1 MGRDHQVTRQ
11 NYNTLN
17 REAIVFY
24 DGTCGFC
31 QASVQLVLKHNL
43 RRNLKF
49 AALQSEVFKD
59 LVPSSQFPESLPD
72 SVVFYEQGL
81 VYTASDAVLR
91 IARHLS
97 FPFSALYYFRYIP
110 LSFRNLLYRCI
121 ARHRYSIAGQREACL
136 LPAPEDRV
144 RFMA

>member
-1 MGRDHQVTRQ
+1 MTRQ

-31 QASVQLVLKHNL
+31 QASVQLVLKHNV

-49 AALQSEVFKD
+49 AALQSEVFKA
-59 LVPSSQFPESLPD
+59 LASSSQLPEPLPD

-91 IARHLS
+91 IARHLR
-97 FPFSALYYFRYIP
+97 FPFSALYYFRFIP
-110 LSFRNLLYRCI
+110 LSFRNLLYRYV
-121 ARHRYSIAGQREACL
+121 ARHRYNIAGQKEACL
-136 LPAPEDRV
+136 LPSPEERA

>member
-1 MGRDHQVTRQ
+1 MTRQ
-11 NYNTLN
+11 NYNTLD

-31 QASVQLVLKHNL
+31 QASIQLVLKHNV

-49 AALQSEVFKD
+49 APLQSEVLKT
-59 LVPSSQFPESLPD
+59 LVPSSQLPESLPD

-91 IARHLS
+91 IARHLR

-110 LSFRNLLYRCI
+110 LSFRNLLYRYV
-121 ARHRYSIAGQREACL
+121 ARHRYSIAGQKETCL
-136 LPAPEDRV
+136 LPSPEERA